1 MIDLLLK
8 IVDYYTTHLSN
19 TLPAYA
25 DYAIFYGWLAGAS
38 AVTAIITL
46 VAVLLRREAGK
57 GAAVAVGQH
66 MLVWGSPFLL
76 QAALDLWGQG

>member
-19 TLPAYA
+19 NLPDYA

-46 VAVLLRREAGK
+46 IAALFRREAGK
-57 GAAVAVGQH
+57 SAAAAIGQH
-66 MLVWGSPFLL
+66 MLVWGIPFFL
-76 QAALDLWGQG
+76 QAILELWGQG